1 MDKCFGYI
9 GHNATGRLSVGLDGL
24 GFRTTD
30 NDFASVDRESKGNVA
45 GSSDLRVEALYK
57 VVESGFLVTPFCA
70 VE

>member
-9 GHNATGRLSVGLDGL
+9 SHNATGKLSVGLDGL

-45 GSSDLRVEALYK
+45 GSS
-57 VVESGFLVTPFCA
+57 ESEGGGMKL
-70 VE
+70 